1 MTRII
6 IDVRSKTDAA
16 AIYRVIKKFNTR
28 VKMMNE
34 KQWEDFVLGKMAAES
49 EKEGTTI
56 SRTEI
61 SKWFRKYGID
71 F

>member
-6 IDVRSKTDAA
+6 IDVKSKNDAA
-16 AIYRVIKKFNTR
+16 AIYRAIRRFNTR
-28 VKMMNE
+28 IKMMNE

-49 EKEGTTI
+49 EKEGTTA
-56 SRTEI
+56 SRKEI
-61 SKWFRKYGID
+61 SKWFRQYGID

>member
-6 IDVRSKTDAA
+6 IDIKSKNDAA
-16 AIYRVIKKFNTR
+16 VIYNAIKKFNASIK
-28 VKMMNE
+28 VMNE

-49 EKEGTTI
+49 EAEGSTV
-56 SRTEI
+56 SRAEI
-61 SKWFRKYGID
+61 SKWFRQYGID

>member
-6 IDVRSKTDAA
+6 IDVRSKNDAA
-16 AIYRVIKKFNTR
+16 VIYRAIRKFNTR
-28 VKMMNE
+28 IKMMNE

-49 EKEGTTI
+49 EKQGTTV
-56 SRTEI
+56 SRKEV
-61 SKWFRKYGID
+61 SKWFRQYGID